1 MMKATKRKT
10 PSFHTHATQFI
21 FLVPHIIQ
29 LSSSSSSSGIHSS
42 SKAAV
47 LFPVGACMSLWLFI
61 SPHPSIPLSES
72 S

>member
-21 FLVPHIIQ
+21 FLLPHIIQ
-29 LSSSSSSSGIHSS
+29 LSSSSSGIHSS

-47 LFPVGACMSLWLFI
+47 LFPVGACMSLCLFI
-61 SPHPSIPLSES
+61 FPHPSIPLSES